1 MKLRKNNEVEKMPE
15 KQVLV
20 VENELIVAKDIQDS
34 LNQIG
39 YIASDIAS
47 TGEQALEIA
56 EKTRP
61 DLILMN
67 IKLDGGMDGIE
78 TAQKVQGELDIP
90 VIFLIAYAD
99 ENTLQRAKK
108 TQLYG
113 YLIKPFEQRELY
125 SILEMAYYKHK
136 MEKQLKESEEK
147 FKRIFEAI
155 PDLFFLVSSNGTILD
170 HKSNEKFLYIPQ
182 EAFIGKKMEDILPTE
197 VAEISSKTVIKTIE
211 TQQPQMIEYKHLIKG
226 KACYFEARY
235 LFFSKSQVAIFIQE
249 ITDRKE
255 AEFLI
260 EKEINK
266 LKEQDKIIGD
276 LNLKVAYELK
286 TMLVSIYG
294 ASDLI
299 LAEYKD
305 QLGKT
310 ALELI
315 EMINNGSKRMKGLV
329 DKILGISQ
337 DRIKNLGKK

>member
-1 MKLRKNNEVEKMPE
+1 MKLRKYNEVEKMPE

-20 VENELIVAKDIQDS
+20 VENELIVAKDIQAS

-39 YIASDIAS
+39 YISSGIAS

-155 PDLFFLVSSNGTILD
+155 PDLFFLVSNNGTILD
-170 HKSNEKFLYIPQ
+170 HKSNERFLYIPQ

-211 TQQPQMIEYKHLIKG
+211 TQQPQMIEYKHQIKG
-226 KACYFEARY
+226 KVCYFEARY
-235 LFFSKSQVAIFIQE
+235 LFFSKGQVAIFIQE

-329 DKILGISQ
+329 EKILGISQ
-337 DRIKNLGKK
+337 DRIKNLQRK